1 MRDGVGMVGGL
12 CFSYFASP
20 LFDAN
25 VQEWRLFADV
35 INDVG
40 LTLDMLAPFWGTRWF
55 LLVSSLSMLCK
66 VMCGISASAT
76 KGSITQHFSRRG
88 NVADLNAKESTQ
100 ETLVSL
106 VGMVF
111 GVALAHFLHRLE
123 DSGSRD
129 LAFYF
134 SWAVFVI
141 FTVLHVMANY
151 AGVKLL
157 KLRSLNRERTI
168 W

>member
-12 CFSYFASP
+12 CFSYVAAP

-25 VQEWRLFADV
+25 IKEWRLFADV

-40 LTLDMLAPFWGTRWF
+40 LTLDMLAPIWGTRWF
-55 LLVSSLSMLCK
+55 LVVSSFSTLCK
-66 VMCGISASAT
+66 VMCGISAGAT

-106 VGMVF
+106 VGMVL
-111 GVALAHFLHRLE
+111 GVALARFLHRLE
-123 DSGSRD
+123 DAGSRD
-129 LAFYF
+129 LAFSF
-134 SWAVFVI
+134 SWSVFVI
-141 FTVLHVMANY
+141 LTVLHVVANY
-151 AGVKLL
+151 AGVKIL
-157 KLRSLNRERTI
+157 KLRTLNRERAI